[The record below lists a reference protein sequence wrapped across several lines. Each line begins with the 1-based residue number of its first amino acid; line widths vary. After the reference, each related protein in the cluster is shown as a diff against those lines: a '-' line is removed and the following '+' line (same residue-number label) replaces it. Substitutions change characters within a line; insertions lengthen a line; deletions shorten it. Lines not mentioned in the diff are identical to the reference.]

1 MERTPLAAAAFGSV
15 VLKALNALLGLAIG
29 IVLARM
35 LGPESFGRYSLAL
48 AVVFLLALPAQ
59 AGLPILLVREV
70 AASVERQD
78 WPLLS
83 GLLRRVN
90 QFGALLA
97 LLTLTACVLVL
108 STGTPWSPAPDWV
121 LLWALILVAVVSL
134 CGLRS
139 AVVVGL
145 GHTVEGQYPDKF
157 VRPGVLL
164 IGLALLPWLGQSSD
178 SRTSVAMAIHAAAGL
193 AALGF
198 AIFLYRKRLPEAVA
212 SRQSQFETRA
222 WLMSLA
228 PLSLLAGLDV
238 MNSYADIILLGWFD
252 TQRTVGVYRV
262 ALQASMP
269 VFFVLAAVN
278 AVAGPAMAKAHAAS
292 DRRELQR
299 VATWTARAG
308 LLGAL
313 PAAAVLILFGR
324 QILGFLFGTVYSS
337 GSTALGILAAGQ
349 FVGVAAGSVGLLL
362 NMSGHEKDTV
372 VGSGI
377 AVVVNLVLN
386 LVLIPAWG
394 MTGAATATTL
404 SLVTWN
410 LILIG
415 RVRHRLG
422 IHSPAWHSSEE

>member
-1 MERTPLAAAAFGSV
+1 MERTPLTTAAFGSV

-70 AASVERQD
+70 AASVARQD

-83 GLLRRVN
+83 GLLRRAN
-90 QFGALLA
+90 QFGAMLV
-97 LLTLTACVLVL
+97 LLTLTACMLVF
-108 STGTPWSPAPDWV
+108 STGTPWSQAPDWV
-121 LLWALILVAVVSL
+121 LLWALVLAAVVSL

-164 IGLALLPWLGQSSD
+164 IGLGMLAWLGQASD
-178 SRTSVAMAIHAAAGL
+178 LGTSVAMAVHAAAGL

-212 SRQSQFETRA
+212 SRQPEFEARA
-222 WLMSLA
+222 WLLSLA

-238 MNSYADIILLGWFD
+238 MNSYMDVILVGWFD

-299 VATWTARAG
+299 VATWTVRTG

-313 PAAAVLILFGR
+313 PAAAGLILFGSE
-324 QILGFLFGTVYSS
+324 ILGFLFGETYSS
-337 GSTALGILAAGQ
+337 GSTALAILSAGQ
-349 FVGVAAGSVGLLL
+349 LVGVAAGSVGLLL
-362 NMSGHEKDTV
+362 NMTGHERDTV

-377 AVVVNLVLN
+377 AVFINLVLN
-386 LVLIPAWG
+386 LVLIPVWG
-394 MTGAATATTL
+394 MTGAATATAL

-422 IHSPAWHSSEE
+422 IHSLAWHSSEE